1 MGPGSGARRKQV
13 RGDQPLPSSGALVA
27 RPGPSPPRA
36 EQGDLSVL
44 LAQRLGSQPQE
55 TQEALI
61 SVTDVHPFRQPVQ
74 MGGDG
79 RRWRAAPSERCQ
91 LRVVTARLRLCGVWG
106 RALAP
111 QAQTA
116 QAPQAARQS
125 PAGTGRPRH
134 PRGGGCRGAGPRRGR
149 VGAAGFCPAPASN
162 STNVCVRPE
171 GTPGGIWTAVAWPH
185 GRSGVPSEKR
195 LRRPRPLK
203 KRPDPT
209 EGPSPHRDRQA
220 LVSEE
225 AQKAV
230 RSVGPASWRLSQ
242 TPLGL
247 GPAPRVLTVRGRA
260 RRGGQGSQA
269 PEQGVSSQAGGQW
282 ERLGGSWQ
290 HPPVS
295 EPGPAPRE
303 GRLSEDR
310 RVSGHVGG
318 EPGLG
323 QG

>member
-1 MGPGSGARRKQV
+1 MGPGSGARPKQV

-27 RPGPSPPRA
+27 QPGPSPPRA

-61 SVTDVHPFRQPVQ
+61 SVRDVHPFRQPVQ

-91 LRVVTARLRLCGVWG
+91 MRVVTARLRLCGVWG

-111 QAQTA
+111 QARTA

-195 LRRPRPLK
+195 LPEATTAEEAPRPHRGTQSPQGLTGLGVRGSPEGRSECGPCILEVK
-203 KRPDPT
+203 PDPA
-209 EGPSPHRDRQA
+209 GPGA
-220 LVSEE
+220 
-225 AQKAV
+225 
-230 RSVGPASWRLSQ
+230 
-242 TPLGL
+242 
-247 GPAPRVLTVRGRA
+247 
-260 RRGGQGSQA
+260 
-269 PEQGVSSQAGGQW
+269 SSQGADCAGAGP
-282 ERLGGSWQ
+282 ERGSG
-290 HPPVS
+290 
-295 EPGPAPRE
+295 EPGPRT
-303 GRLSEDR
+303 GR
-310 RVSGHVGG
+310 VQPGWGTVGTAG
-318 EPGLG
+318 GFVAASACFQAWACTKGG
-323 QG
+323 QTQ